1 MAQELTTNV
10 PIGMMDTDSD
20 LVLVDEKNYRYA
32 LNIRNGYGGTLG
44 SCTPVKGNELVSFT
58 LPTGI
63 NVCIGTAE
71 EDRGKTV
78 IYFIYNSLGEHLI
91 LRYYPNRVSVPNPL
105 GVIERIAQGSV
116 LNFNEDWRITHA
128 FLIDLKLLYWTDAQT
143 DKDTIVGNPP
153 RKINIDKGNVTN
165 RALNYEI
172 HTEIPSIFFDPVPN
186 GITLI
191 ARDEDVSF
199 SETIST
205 GTLSSFAF
213 DPVGFFQ
220 FLEVLLNH
228 PDWASWVTVKFCEC
242 KLEITTIPRFGKT
255 VEFLITSPDPIND
268 DFLVVPTD
276 HYPITI
282 GGGQIDYLLEE
293 QHISLIKKPP
303 LCEPTATYTLDG
315 SIKSNNVNNAMF
327 QFRARHWFDDYE
339 KSAWSAISNFPVPLD
354 LDGNFLDILNAII
367 VDYTEDIL
375 ASVSWRAILR
385 KIELAF
391 RIGETGQFRTI
402 DFLDICEIG
411 IATNKYT
418 FLYDKLYSIVPS
430 DDAPADPTQQAL
442 KHFDNVPRLTGA
454 LEFVANREGKGRIF
468 ASANLENYDVD
479 DCVDLTVN
487 LDDEIVDPCLITI
500 KGTVNIN
507 TIAELT
513 DFQIYTDLTFTDS
526 FMVQDGKTFI
536 KYFSEFM
543 GNKYAKRPAPDPPG
557 FPNSLVWD
565 NGNTI
570 DGFVVYLAGTTHY
583 GVSKN
588 FIRVPTIDRDGSFEI
603 KDVPRGK
610 YVMRVASYY
619 VGTDDAYGSIYNLN
633 NGIAWQKTS
642 SPVLDCAG
650 SVAATGIT
658 YERIVDITAAV
669 SVFDLDT
676 EPGYGPILIEHLMET
691 FLNGVGA
698 FGKKDLKLNME
709 GYFLDNNAQ
718 LSTPE
723 DRLAAIGCERQKIDI
738 AYLQDTIL
746 FPAGFISTSII
757 TDHNGYWYLIYKNVD
772 DTDPIGPVPVLQ
784 RKVLK
789 NIFPTVPDVCNAP
802 AFRSMSVAHGA
813 NFIFTG
819 DMYDGGLQGLYMGWE
834 PKIELAYVPN
844 TYSYDPDGLIYAW
857 PTTDH
862 FQAEFL
868 ILYNNDTEF
877 TQKNKTIVQG
887 TVIESTGLG
896 VVKAL
901 MCIERNGRQEETDV
915 NGGYAIAAYCP
926 WDKFVRD
933 DDTLFPQYLLDKCY
947 DYPPTP
953 LFHLLDINA
962 FCNIYDID
970 NVYEVPDFVYG
981 FAGALTAEGKSLKSG
996 GRYRTGII
1004 YEDYYNRKST
1014 VVEGNTLRI
1023 PFFTERTT
1031 YGKFFI
1037 SWEINGVPPIWAHH
1051 YRLVRTKD
1059 SYYRRYLTI
1068 KLVDIEYVIYDS
1080 VNSTPVVTSY
1090 ANANFTHIHL
1100 KVTDIFDEDMDSEA
1114 AIWFFRGENEI
1125 AFDAEPRDRV
1135 RFILDEMDELLETNK
1150 ILDYEIVG
1158 KYVDANDDYWI
1169 IVDKIELFREI
1180 FAGWLMEVYTPK
1192 KVEEIVFYECGECH
1206 LVLDPYTSNRR
1217 HSGPI
1222 QNQIIGTQP
1231 AKGVLLGGDTYWR
1244 KRSFSVSEGAVYNI
1258 LVENRNM
1265 SDRFDSINEDIG
1277 RANIQDLDFGERFY
1291 YNKISYSDL
1300 FVPGTKKNGLSGFIG
1315 TDFQMTDVRYGI
1327 IKNLV
1332 YVGDVLLA
1340 VCEFKIQPFYV
1351 GKDNVLQLSGREQI
1365 GRSDRTM
1372 NPANEL
1378 IEDWGTQHPGS
1389 IASDGNYVYG
1399 FDARQGIAWRYA
1411 TNGLT
1416 EISKYGFVKEF
1427 NVIGKLFAAKSA
1439 IDYPIISIFDREY
1452 KCFVLT
1458 FPAIEGI
1465 PAQSISFDELK
1476 NGWNTYLSHLPEE
1489 YGISGQIVVSF
1500 KNGQVWVHESS
1511 NVPNANFYGVQHDCE
1526 VDVVINKYP
1535 KATKLFMNIEL
1546 QSNKK
1551 FWSPVITIPANEDYP
1566 LGMLSELRAN
1576 RFSRTEGHYNA
1587 DFLRD
1592 KLDTE
1597 AVFVAIADPILR
1609 ATTALLK
1616 GRPLRGEAA
1625 VVKLRLENAGE
1636 NFNLKRIDTK
1646 FVFSEETKK

>member
-44 SCTPVKGNELVSFT
+44 SCTPVKGNELVSFA
-58 LPTGI
+58 LPTGT

-71 EDRGKTV
+71 EDRAKTV

-116 LNFNEDWRITHA
+116 LNFKEEWKINHA

-143 DKDTIVGNPP
+143 DKETIVGNPP

-165 RALNYEI
+165 RPLNYEVQ
-172 HTEIPSIFFDPVPN
+172 TEIASLFFAVVPTSITITVRNGLSLHSVTIPQVDLNIYQGDP
-186 GITLI
+186 I
-191 ARDEDVSF
+191 A
-199 SETIST
+199 
-205 GTLSSFAF
+205 
-213 DPVGFFQ
+213 
-220 FLEVLLNH
+220 FLEFLNTTLTIA
-228 PDWASWVTVKFCEC
+228 PWATWLVVKFCDC
-242 KLEITTIPRFGKT
+242 KLEVQTIPQAGRT
-255 VEFLITSPDPIND
+255 SEFVMSSTSGDV

-276 HYPITI
+276 HYPITLVAAPNLI
-282 GGGQIDYLLEE
+282 YLLEE

-303 LCEPTATYTLDG
+303 LCEPTADYTLDD
-315 SIKSNNVNNAMF
+315 SIKANNVNNAMF
-327 QFRARHWFDDYE
+327 QFRTRYWYDDYE

-385 KIELAF
+385 RVELAF

-402 DFLDICEIG
+402 DFLEICEIG

-418 FLYDKLYSIVPS
+418 FLYDKLYSVVPS

-468 ASANLENYDVD
+468 ASANLENYNVD

-487 LDDEIVDPCLITI
+487 LDESYVDPCLVTI
-500 KGTVNIN
+500 RGRIIIDTTDVPATVVYDSVFSNETFLANDGFTYILGTVFDIG
-507 TIAELT
+507 
-513 DFQIYTDLTFTDS
+513 S
-526 FMVQDGKTFI
+526 GKTV
-536 KYFSEFM
+536 
-543 GNKYAKRPAPDPPG
+543 P
-557 FPNSLVWD
+557 LVW
-565 NGNTI
+565 NGELLQ
-570 DGFVVYLAGTTHY
+570 GFVVYLAGTNHF
-583 GVSKN
+583 GISKN
-588 FIRVPTIDRDGSFEI
+588 TVIVPEIERDGTFEI
-603 KDVPRGK
+603 KNVPKGK
-610 YVMRVASYY
+610 YIMRVANWAVVSDNAN
-619 VGTDDAYGSIYNLN
+619 GDIHNIN
-633 NGIAWQKTS
+633 NGIAWQNTS
-642 SPVLDCAG
+642 APVIDCAG
-650 SVAATGIT
+650 SLAATGISS
-658 YERIVDITAAV
+658 ERILDLTAATG
-669 SVFDLDT
+669 VFDLT
-676 EPGYGPILIEHLMET
+676 ALAGYGDIIISHVGRF
-691 FLNGVGA
+691 FLGD
-698 FGKKDLKLNME
+698 DLRGTIS
-709 GYFLDNNAQ
+709 GYFRDNGAQ
-718 LSTPE
+718 FATPDE
-723 DRLAAIGCERQKIDI
+723 RLGAIGCERQKITYQVLTDG
-738 AYLQDTIL
+738 ALYPSSGAWT
-746 FPAGFISTSII
+746 TSQAI
-757 TDHNGYWYLIYKNVD
+757 TDHNGFFYFIWKYIHNGGGLSVNERMRVKN
-772 DTDPIGPVPVLQ
+772 LY
-784 RKVLK
+784 
-789 NIFPTVPDVCNAP
+789 PTVPDGCLSS
-802 AFRSMSVAHGA
+802 FRDLNQAYGS
-813 NFIFTG
+813 NFVFVG
-819 DMYDGGLQGLYMGWE
+819 DLYVSGLEGLYLGFE
-834 PKIELAYVPN
+834 VLLSKNPADAIK
-844 TYSYDPDGLIYAW
+844 YDLNGEIRVSIFDTVDTPLLLFNPD
-857 PTTDH
+857 T
-862 FQAEFL
+862 
-868 ILYNNDTEF
+868 NF
-877 TQKNKTIVQG
+877 TLNNKTLVQG
-887 TVIESTGLG
+887 TVVEANNLG
-896 VVKAL
+896 VQKAL
-901 MCIERNGRQEETDV
+901 MCIERNGRQEQTDA
-915 NGGYAIAAYCP
+915 NGNYAISVYCP

-953 LFHLLDINA
+953 LFHLLNIDR
-962 FCNIYDID
+962 FCVNYTSTIP
-970 NVYEVPDFVYG
+970 YEVPDFAYG
-981 FAGALTAEGKSLKSG
+981 FSGALTVQEKYLKSG
-996 GRYRTGII
+996 GSYRTGIV

-1014 VVEGNTLRI
+1014 VVEGSVLHI
-1023 PFFTERTT
+1023 PFHTERGV
-1031 YGKFFI
+1031 YGKVFT

-1051 YRLVRTKD
+1051 FRIVRTRD
-1059 SYYRRYLTI
+1059 GFYRRYLQLKI
-1068 KLVDIEYVIYDS
+1068 QDIDYVRITD
-1080 VNSTPVVTSY
+1080 VNATPVITSY
-1090 ANANFTHIHL
+1090 ANGDATNIMI
-1100 KVTDIFDEDMDSEA
+1100 KVTALFDEDTDSEA
-1114 AIWFFRGENEI
+1114 VLWFFRGENGGGY
-1125 AFDAEPRDRV
+1125 APEPRDRI
-1135 RFILDEMDELLETNK
+1135 RFVLDENDALVLTNG
-1150 ILDYEIVG
+1150 IYDFEIQG
-1158 KYVDANDDYWI
+1158 KYVDANDDYWLVFANVEI
-1169 IVDKIELFREI
+1169 FREI
-1180 FAGWLMEVYTPK
+1180 FPGWLIEVYTPK
-1192 KVEEIVFYECGECH
+1192 RTEEVVFYECGECH
-1206 LVLDPYTSNRR
+1206 LILDPYTSNRR
-1217 HSGPI
+1217 HSGPM

-1231 AKGVLLGGDTYWR
+1231 AKGLLVGGDTYWR
-1244 KRSFSVSEGAVYNI
+1244 IRQFAVSDGSVYN
-1258 LVENRNM
+1258 LAVENRNM

-1277 RANIQDLDFGERFY
+1277 RANIEDLDFGERFY

-1327 IKNLV
+1327 IKNLI

-1399 FDARQGIAWRYA
+1399 FDARQGVAWRYA

-1416 EISKYGFVKEF
+1416 EISQYGFVKEF
-1427 NVIGKLFAAKSA
+1427 NAIGKLFAAKSA
-1439 IDYPIISIFDREY
+1439 IDYPICSIFDREY
-1452 KCFVLT
+1452 RCFILT
-1458 FPAIEGI
+1458 FPAIDST

-1476 NGWNTYLSHLPEE
+1476 NGWNTYLSHLPET
-1489 YGISGQIVVSF
+1489 YGITGQVIVAFKDGQI
-1500 KNGQVWVHESS
+1500 WVHESS
-1511 NVPNANFYGVQHDCE
+1511 NVPFANFFGVQHDCE
-1526 VDVVINKYP
+1526 VDIVVNKYP

-1551 FWSPVITIPANEDYP
+1551 FWSPIITIPANEDYP
-1566 LGMLSELRAN
+1566 LGMLSELRPN
-1576 RFSRTEGHYNA
+1576 RFGRTEGHYNA

-1597 AVFVAIADPILR
+1597 AAFVAIVDPVLR

>member
-10 PIGMMDTDSD
+10 PIGIMDTDSD

-58 LPTGI
+58 LPTGT

-91 LRYYPNRVSVPNPL
+91 LRYYPNKVSVPNPL

-116 LNFNEDWRITHA
+116 LNFNEDWKINHA

-143 DKDTIVGNPP
+143 DKETIVGNPP

-165 RALNYEI
+165 RALNYEVQ
-172 HTEIPSIFFDPVPN
+172 TEIASLFFDAVPTS
-186 GITLI
+186 ITLI
-191 ARDEDVSF
+191 ARDENVTF
-199 SETIST
+199 TQT
-205 GTLSSFAF
+205 FFAVDLAPF
-213 DPVGFFQ
+213 VGDPVGFLQ
-220 FLEVLLNH
+220 FLHTTFQNPFSNWHLWL
-228 PDWASWVTVKFCEC
+228 DSKFCEC
-242 KLEITTIPRFGKT
+242 KLEITTKPRFGKT
-255 VEFLITSPDPIND
+255 VEFLITSPDPISD
-268 DFLVVPTD
+268 DFLIVPTD

-282 GGGQIDYLLEE
+282 SGGQINYLLEE
-293 QHISLIKKPP
+293 QHIILIKKPP
-303 LCEPTATYTLDG
+303 LCEPTADYTLDG

-327 QFRARHWFDDYE
+327 QFRTRYWYDDYE

-385 KIELAF
+385 RIELAF

-402 DFLDICEIG
+402 DFLEICEIG
-411 IATNKYT
+411 IVTNKYT

-468 ASANLENYDVD
+468 AATNLENYDVD
-479 DCVDLTVN
+479 DCVEMTVN
-487 LDDEIVDPCLITI
+487 LDETYVDPCLVTI
-500 KGTVNIN
+500 KGTINMNPSLFPSLSVYESPSASSPAGNI
-507 TIAELT
+507 I
-513 DFQIYTDLTFTDS
+513 
-526 FMVQDGKTFI
+526 DGKLWVLGVQYDITSG
-536 KYFSEFM
+536 KWLGLKNL
-543 GNKYAKRPAPDPPG
+543 GN
-557 FPNSLVWD
+557 NLS
-565 NGNTI
+565 
-570 DGFVVYLAGTTHY
+570 GFVVYLAGTNFF

-588 FIRVPTIDRDGSFEI
+588 NIIVPEVDRDGSFEI
-603 KDVPRGK
+603 KNVPRGK
-610 YVMRVASYY
+610 YILRVASPF
-619 VGTDDAYGSIYNLN
+619 VINGEDNGTIYDIN
-633 NGIAWQKTS
+633 NGIAWQRS
-642 SPVLDCAG
+642 SAPVIDCAG
-650 SVAATGIT
+650 SVVATGIET
-658 YERIVDITAAV
+658 ERIIDLTTATG
-669 SVFDLDT
+669 VFDLDT
-676 EPGYGPILIEHLMET
+676 EPGYGPILIESLIGSVSIPPVSPKPPGSSHVWCT
-691 FLNGVGA
+691 
-698 FGKKDLKLNME
+698 E
-709 GYFLDNNAQ
+709 GYFLDNNADA
-718 LSTPE
+718 STHE
-723 DRLAAIGCERQKIDI
+723 IRQGAIACERQKINYQALTDSDQ
-738 AYLQDTIL
+738 YPL
-746 FPAGFISTSII
+746 AGAWTDGQFI
-757 TDHNGYWYLIYKNVD
+757 TDHNGYFFIKWLDVGTWITPLPARIKSLY
-772 DTDPIGPVPVLQ
+772 PV
-784 RKVLK
+784 
-789 NIFPTVPDVCNAP
+789 VPNGCTSTFNALATP
-802 AFRSMSVAHGA
+802 MGSNS
-813 NFIFTG
+813 IFTG
-819 DMYDGGLQGLYMGWE
+819 DIYRGGLQALFDSSNYTE
-834 PKIELAYVPN
+834 SLV
-844 TYSYDPDGLIYAW
+844 TYNPDGEIHELIIGVIGW
-857 PTTDH
+857 V
-862 FQAEFL
+862 
-868 ILYNNDTEF
+868 LYNKDTSF
-877 TQKNKTIVQG
+877 TQNNKTLVQG
-887 TVIESTGLG
+887 TVVEANNLG
-896 VVKAL
+896 VPKTL
-901 MCIERNGRQEETDV
+901 MCIERNGRQEQTDA
-915 NGGYAIAAYCP
+915 NGNYAISVYCP

-953 LFHLLDINA
+953 LFHLLNIDR
-962 FCNIYDID
+962 FCVNYTSTIP
-970 NVYEVPDFVYG
+970 YEVPDFSYG
-981 FAGALTAEGKSLKSG
+981 FSGALTVQEKYLKSG
-996 GRYRTGII
+996 GSYRTGIV

-1014 VVEGNTLRI
+1014 VVEGNVLHI
-1023 PFFTERTT
+1023 PFHTERGV
-1031 YGKFFI
+1031 YGKVFT

-1051 YRLVRTKD
+1051 FRIVRTKD
-1059 SYYRRYLTI
+1059 GFYRRYLQL
-1068 KLVDIEYVIYDS
+1068 KVEDIDYVRITD
-1080 VNSTPVVTSY
+1080 VNATPVVTSF
-1090 ANANFTHIHL
+1090 ANGDATNIMI
-1100 KVTDIFDEDMDSEA
+1100 KVTALFDEDTDSEA
-1114 AIWFFRGENEI
+1114 VLWFFRGENGGGY
-1125 AFDAEPRDRV
+1125 APEPRDRI
-1135 RFILDEMDELLETNK
+1135 RFILDENDALVLTNG
-1150 ILDYEIVG
+1150 IYDFEIQG
-1158 KYVDANDDYWI
+1158 KYVDANDDYWLVFANVEI
-1169 IVDKIELFREI
+1169 FREI
-1180 FAGWLMEVYTPK
+1180 LPGWLIEVYTPK
-1192 KVEEIVFYECGECH
+1192 RIEEVVFYECGECH
-1206 LVLDPYTSNRR
+1206 LILDPYTSNRR
-1217 HSGPI
+1217 HSGPM

-1231 AKGVLLGGDTYWR
+1231 AKGLLVGGDTYWR
-1244 KRSFSVSEGAVYNI
+1244 IRQFAVSDGAVYN
-1258 LVENRNM
+1258 LAVENRNM
-1265 SDRFDSINEDIG
+1265 SDRFDSINEDVG
-1277 RANIQDLDFGERFY
+1277 RANIEDLDFGERFY

-1452 KCFVLT
+1452 KCFILT
-1458 FPAIEGI
+1458 FPTIEGR

-1476 NGWNTYLSHLPEE
+1476 NGWNTYLSHLPEA
-1489 YGISGQIVVSF
+1489 YGISGQIIVSF

-1526 VDVVINKYP
+1526 VDIVINKYP

-1566 LGMLSELRAN
+1566 LGMLSELRPN

-1597 AVFVAIADPILR
+1597 AVFVAIVDPILR

-1625 VVKLRLENAGE
+1625 VIKLRLENAGE